1 MSNMKYTLSINIEQS
16 TFKPESYIV
25 TPNAL
30 GVVGHIV
37 DSFNTGIHSFNII
50 GSYGTGKSSFL
61 LALEDTLV
69 NDSHILLSNKGQ
81 FNGYSRFRFHKIV
94 GDYTSLHRLL
104 TESLFPNTA
113 SDNLFENFSKFFAK
127 AEKRD
132 EFVFIVID
140 EFGKL
145 LEYAAKNNP
154 EKELYIFQKFTEF
167 MNSEKRNAILLTTLH
182 QNFNSYAHAL
192 NESQRHEWNK
202 VKGRFQEIV
211 FNEPVEQLLYLAAK
225 RIGRTPRP
233 MLNKGFR
240 TIYDLA
246 QSTKF
251 ASSSIEYDDTA
262 ACLYPLD
269 LFAAQALTLSIQRY
283 GQNERTLFSFLESTG
298 ESSLLSFKDG
308 RHTTYSLADVYDYD
322 IYNFH
327 SFLSEINPDTAAWTG
342 IRVALERIESLFDA
356 GIAENAIKLVKTI
369 GMMNLFGNAGIR
381 CSKKDLS
388 IYAKNALDIEEPGAV
403 IDLLTQY
410 KIIRYAEY
418 KSQYILFEGTDVN
431 IEGELLK
438 ASGIV
443 PRSKDVVD
451 KLLENFNLPIEFA
464 NATYFRKGT
473 PRYFEYIISD
483 YPINRQPQNEVDG
496 YINLI
501 INESLTLD
509 KLKQETSNI
518 EEAILYVYFKH
529 TDKIIDH
536 IWMLDKLA
544 YVQNIVDSTDKV
556 AHRELNAL
564 INHERNLLNA
574 SVLDAL
580 FGYGQDVVWIY
591 RGNEFSIDSKTSFN
605 KFLSQICDEVYYST
619 PTYINEMVNKHKPSG
634 AMSLARVN
642 YLSHLLEN
650 SAERNLGFEDNMFK
664 PEKTIYLTLLKNSGI
679 HRKFLGEYELNAPQ
693 EESFN
698 DLWNASEAFLESSKE
713 KPRKLA
719 ELINILKTRP
729 FKLKQ
734 GVIDLWVPTYLI
746 IKRNDYSLYNENG
759 VFIPML
765 NREVLD
771 IMQKSPAGFQV
782 KAFNVEGV
790 KLDLFNKYREAL
802 SLSQDDEFTTAS
814 LIETIR
820 PFLIFYKKL
829 NKYTKQTKRLKKT
842 TLQFRNVLSTA
853 KDPEKT
859 FFEDL
864 PRALGFKDSVIA
876 NNDEVLRS
884 YVDLLQN
891 AIRELRSCYVN
902 LVSRIENA
910 LIAALSLKSTDFYQ
924 YKKEL
929 EDRYSCIK
937 TYLLTDRQKTI
948 LNRILSQS
956 IDKVTWYQSLA
967 YVILDKQLENL
978 LDEEETYLIDNLV
991 HLFKEL
997 DKFIDVSNSNLGQ
1010 HDKFIRVEMISSDG
1024 AVSPQIVR
1032 LDEKK
1037 FDVVQRIEKQID
1049 KLLSG
1054 DDEVDAY
1061 ALLTILKKKL
1071 GDD

>member
-1 MSNMKYTLSINIEQS
+1 MKYTLSINIEQS
-16 TFKPESYIV
+16 TFNPESYIV

-37 DSFNTGIHSFNII
+37 DAFNTGIHSFNII
-50 GSYGTGKSSFL
+50 GSYGTGKSIFL
-61 LALEDTLV
+61 LALENSLV
-69 NDSHILLSNKGQ
+69 NNSHILLSNKGQ
-81 FNGYSRFRFHKIV
+81 FNGYSRFKFHKIV
-94 GDYTSLHRLL
+94 GDYTSLYTLL
-104 TESLFPNTA
+104 TDHLFPNSA
-113 SDNLFENFSKFFAK
+113 SDNLFDNLSKFFAK

-167 MNSEKRNAILLTTLH
+167 INSESRNAILLTTLH
-182 QNFNSYAHAL
+182 QNFNSYAHTL
-192 NESQRHEWNK
+192 SDSQRQEWNK

-211 FNEPVEQLLYLAAK
+211 FNEPVEQLIYLAAN
-225 RIGRTPRP
+225 RIERAPRP
-233 MLNKGFR
+233 ILNKGFR
-240 TIYDLA
+240 TLYDLA

-251 ASSSIEYDDTA
+251 VSSSIAYDDTA

-283 GQNERTLFSFLESTG
+283 GQNERTLFSFLEATG
-298 ESSLLSFKDG
+298 EGSLQSFKDG
-308 RHTTYSLADVYDYD
+308 AHTTYSLADVYDYD
-322 IYNFH
+322 IYNFY
-327 SFLSEINPDTAAWTG
+327 SFLSEANSDTAIWVG
-342 IRVALERIESLFDA
+342 IRGALERVEGLFDPETA
-356 GIAENAIKLVKTI
+356 KTAIKIVKTI
-369 GMMNLFGNAGIR
+369 GMLNLFGNAGIS
-381 CSKKDLS
+381 CSKYDLS
-388 IYAKNALDIEEPGAV
+388 LYAKNALNIEEPESI
-403 IDLLTQY
+403 IDLLTQH

-418 KSQYILFEGTDVN
+418 KSQYVIFEGTDVN
-431 IEGELLK
+431 IEGELLT

-451 KLLENFNLPIEFA
+451 KLIENFNLPIEFA
-464 NATYFRKGT
+464 NATYFHRGT
-473 PRYFEYIISD
+473 PRYFEYVISD
-483 YPINRQPQNEVDG
+483 YPINRQPQNEIDG
-496 YINLI
+496 YINLVF
-501 INESLTLD
+501 NEDLSLG
-509 KLKQETSNI
+509 KLKQETKNV
-518 EEAILYVYFKH
+518 EEAILYAYFKQA
-529 TDKIIDH
+529 DKIIDH

-544 YVQNIVDSTDKV
+544 YVQNIIDSNDKV
-556 AHRELNAL
+556 AHRELKSL
-564 INHERNLLNA
+564 MNHERSLLNA

-580 FGYGQDVVWIY
+580 FRYGHDVVWVY
-591 RGNEFSIDSKTSFN
+591 RGCEVAIDSKTGFN
-605 KFLSQICDEVYYST
+605 KLLSHICDEVYHLT
-619 PTYINEMVNKHKPSG
+619 PVYINEMVNKHKPSG

-642 YLSHLLEN
+642 YLTHLLEN
-650 SAERNLGFEDNMFK
+650 SAERNLGFDDSMFK
-664 PEKTIYLTLLKNSGI
+664 PEKTIYLTLLKNTGI
-679 HRKFLGEYELNAPQ
+679 HRAFLGAYELGAPR

-698 DLWNASEAFLESSKE
+698 ALWNACEEFLESSKE

-719 ELINILKTRP
+719 DLIGTLKTRP

-734 GVIDLWVPTYLI
+734 GLIDLWLPTYLI
-746 IKRNDYSLYNENG
+746 IKKNDYSLYNDNG
-759 VFIPML
+759 VFIPTL

-802 SLSQDDEFTTAS
+802 SLSQDDEFTTSS

-820 PFLIFYKKL
+820 PFLVFYKKL
-829 NKYTKQTKRLKKT
+829 NNYTKQTKRLKKT
-842 TLQFRNVLSTA
+842 TLQFRNVLAAA

-876 NNDEVLRS
+876 SNEEVLKS
-884 YVDLLQN
+884 YVNLLQN

-902 LVSRIENA
+902 LISRVENA
-910 LIAALSLKSTDFYQ
+910 VIDALSLKSTDFYQ

-929 EDRYSCIK
+929 VDRYACVK
-937 TYLLTDRQKTI
+937 TYLLTDRQKTM
-948 LNRILSQS
+948 LNRMLSQS
-956 IDKVTWYQSLA
+956 SDKVSWYQSLA

-978 LDEEETYLIDNLV
+978 LDEEEAYLIDNLV

-997 DKFIDVSNSNLGQ
+997 DKFVDISSNHLEQN
-1010 HDKFIRVEMISSDG
+1010 DKFIRVEMIANDG
-1024 AVSPQIVR
+1024 VVSPQIVR
-1032 LDEKK
+1032 LNNNKLDTAK
-1037 FDVVQRIEKQID
+1037 RIEKQID

-1054 DDEVDAY
+1054 DNEIDAY

-1071 GDD
+1071 SHE

>member
-1 MSNMKYTLSINIEQS
+1 MKYNLSINIEQS
-16 TFKPESYIV
+16 IFKPESYIV

-61 LALEDTLV
+61 LALEDSLV
-69 NDSHILLSNKGQ
+69 NNSHILLSNKGQ

-94 GDYTSLHRLL
+94 GDYAPLHRLL
-104 TESLFPNTA
+104 TEHLFPNAT
-113 SDNLFENFSKFFAK
+113 SENLFENLTKFFAK

-154 EKELYIFQKFTEF
+154 EKELYVFQKFTEF

-182 QNFNSYAHAL
+182 QNFNSYAHTL
-192 NESQRHEWNK
+192 SDSQRHEWNK

-225 RIGRTPRP
+225 RIERVPRLI
-233 MLNKGFR
+233 LNKGFR
-240 TIYDLA
+240 AIYDLA

-251 ASSSIEYDDTA
+251 SSSSIGYDDTA
-262 ACLYPLD
+262 VCLYPLD

-283 GQNERTLFSFLESTG
+283 GQNERTLFSFLEATG
-298 ESSLLSFKDG
+298 EGSLQSFKDG
-308 RHTTYSLADVYDYD
+308 KHTTYSLADVYDYD
-322 IYNFH
+322 IYNFY

-342 IRVALERIESLFDA
+342 IRVALERVESLFDA
-356 GIAENAIKLVKTI
+356 DIADNAIKLVKTI

-388 IYAKNALDIEEPGAV
+388 LYAKNALGIEEPEVV

-443 PRSKDVVD
+443 PRSKDIVD
-451 KLLENFNLPIEFA
+451 KLLENFDLPIEFA

-483 YPINRQPQNEVDG
+483 YPINRQPQNEIDG
-496 YINLI
+496 YINLVF
-501 INESLTLD
+501 NESLTLD
-509 KLKQETSNI
+509 KLKQETSKN
-518 EEAILYVYFKH
+518 EEAILYVYFKQ
-529 TDKIIDH
+529 TDEIIDH

-580 FGYGQDVVWIY
+580 FGYSQDIVWIY

-642 YLSHLLEN
+642 YLSHL
-650 SAERNLGFEDNMFK
+650 FEDDMFK
-664 PEKTIYLTLLKNSGI
+664 PEKTIYLTLLKNTGI

-698 DLWNASEAFLESSKE
+698 DLWNVSEAFLESSKE

-719 ELINILKTRP
+719 ELISILKTRP

-734 GVIDLWVPTYLI
+734 GVIDLWIPTYLI
-746 IKRNDYSLYNENG
+746 IRKNDYSLYNENG
-759 VFIPML
+759 VFIPTL

-802 SLSQDDEFTTAS
+802 SLSQDDEFTTTS
-814 LIETIR
+814 LIETIK
-820 PFLIFYKKL
+820 PFLVFYKKL
-829 NKYTKQTKRLKKT
+829 NKYAKQTKRLKKT

-902 LVSRIENA
+902 LIGRVENA
-910 LIAALSLKSTDFYQ
+910 LIEALNLKSTDFHQ

-929 EDRYSCIK
+929 ECRYSCVK

-956 IDKVTWYQSLA
+956 TDKVTWYQSLA

-978 LDEEETYLIDNLV
+978 LDEDEAYLIDNLV

-997 DKFIDVSNSNLGQ
+997 DKFIDISNSNLDQ
-1010 HDKFIRVEMISSDG
+1010 KDNFIRVEMISNNG
-1024 AVSPQIVR
+1024 AISPQIVR
-1032 LDEKK
+1032 LNNNKLNAAQK
-1037 FDVVQRIEKQID
+1037 IEKQID

-1054 DDEVDAY
+1054 DNEVDAY

-1071 GDD
+1071 SDE

>member
-1 MSNMKYTLSINIEQS
+1 MKYTLSINIEQS
-16 TFKPESYIV
+16 KFKPESYIV
-25 TPNAL
+25 TPNVRS
-30 GVVGHIV
+30 VVGHIV

-61 LALEDTLV
+61 LALK
-69 NDSHILLSNKGQ
+69 DSLENNSGILLSNKGQ
-81 FNGYSRFRFHKIV
+81 FNGYSRFKFYNIV
-94 GDYTSLHRLL
+94 GDYMSLHTLL
-104 TESLFPNTA
+104 TNNLFPNSA
-113 SDNLFENFSKFFAK
+113 SENLFDNLSKFFAK

-167 MNSEKRNAILLTTLH
+167 INSENRNAILLTTLH
-182 QNFNSYAHAL
+182 QNFNSYAHTL
-192 NESQRHEWNK
+192 SESQRQEWNK

-233 MLNKGFR
+233 ILNKGFR
-240 TIYDLA
+240 TLYNLA

-251 ASSSIEYDDTA
+251 ASSSIAYEDTA

-283 GQNERTLFSFLESTG
+283 GQNERTLFSFLEATG
-298 ESSLLSFKDG
+298 EGSLQSFKDG
-308 RHTTYSLADVYDYD
+308 AHTTYSLADIYDYD
-322 IYNFH
+322 IYNFY
-327 SFLSEINPDTAAWTG
+327 SFLSEINSDTAAWIG
-342 IRVALERIESLFDA
+342 IRGALERVEGLFEPE
-356 GIAENAIKLVKTI
+356 IAKTAIKIVKTI
-369 GMMNLFGNAGIR
+369 GMLNLFGNAGIS
-381 CSKKDLS
+381 CSKQDLS
-388 IYAKNALDIEEPGAV
+388 TYAKNALNIDSPETVIE
-403 IDLLTQY
+403 LLAQH

-418 KSQYILFEGTDVN
+418 KSQYVIFEGTDVN
-431 IEGELLK
+431 IEGELLT
-438 ASGIV
+438 AAGIV

-451 KLLENFNLPIEFA
+451 KLIENFNLPIEFA
-464 NATYFRKGT
+464 NATYFRTGT

-483 YPINRQPQNEVDG
+483 FPIKRQPQNEIDG
-496 YINLI
+496 YINLVF
-501 INESLTLD
+501 NETLSLD
-509 KLKQETSNI
+509 KLKQETQNI
-518 EEAILYVYFKH
+518 EEAILYAYFKQA
-529 TDKIIDH
+529 DKIIDH
-536 IWMLDKLA
+536 IWMLDKLS
-544 YVQNIVDSTDKV
+544 YVQTIVDSSDKI
-556 AHRELNAL
+556 AHRELKSL
-564 INHERNLLNA
+564 MNHERSLLNA

-580 FGYGQDVVWIY
+580 FRYDRDVVWVY
-591 RGNEFSIDSKTSFN
+591 RGEEINIDSKTDFN
-605 KFLSQICDEVYYST
+605 KRLARICDDVYHQT
-619 PTYINEMVNKHKPSG
+619 PIYINEMVNKHKPSG
-634 AMSLARVN
+634 AMSLARIN
-642 YLSHLLEN
+642 YLTHLLEN
-650 SAERNLGFEDNMFK
+650 STERNLGFEDDMFK
-664 PEKTIYLTLLKNSGI
+664 PEKTIYLTLLKNTGI
-679 HRKFLGEYELNAPQ
+679 HREFLGAYELGAPR

-698 DLWNASEAFLESSKE
+698 ALWNACEEFLESSKE

-719 ELINILKTRP
+719 DLIGTLKTRP

-734 GVIDLWVPTYLI
+734 GLIDLWLPTYLI
-746 IKRNDYSLYNENG
+746 IKKNDYSLYNENG
-759 VFIPML
+759 VFIPTL

-771 IMQKSPAGFQV
+771 IMQKTPSGFQV

-802 SLSQDDEFTTAS
+802 SLSQDDEFTTTS

-820 PFLIFYKKL
+820 PFLVFYKKL

-842 TLQFRNVLSTA
+842 TLQFRDVLSTA

-864 PRALGFKDSVIA
+864 PRALGFKDSAIA

-891 AIRELRSCYVN
+891 AIRELRSCYVS
-902 LVSRIENA
+902 LIGRIENA
-910 LIAALSLKSTDFYQ
+910 LIEALNLKSSDFFH

-929 EDRYSCIK
+929 EDRYLCVK

-956 IDKVTWYQSLA
+956 SDKVSWYQSLA
-967 YVILDKQLENL
+967 YVILDKQLDNL
-978 LDEEETYLIDNLV
+978 LDEEEAYLVDNLV

-997 DKFIDVSNSNLGQ
+997 DKFVDISNSNLEQ
-1010 HDKFIRVEMISSDG
+1010 NDKFIRIEMIANDG
-1024 AVSPQIVR
+1024 VVSPQIVR
-1032 LDEKK
+1032 LNDSRLDAAQKIEEK
-1037 FDVVQRIEKQID
+1037 ID

-1054 DDEVDAY
+1054 DNEVDAY
-1061 ALLTILKKKL
+1061 ALLTVLKKKL
-1071 GDD
+1071 NHE

>member
-1 MSNMKYTLSINIEQS
+1 MKYTLSINIEHS
-16 TFKPESYIV
+16 TFDPESYIV

-30 GVVGHIV
+30 GVVGRII
-37 DSFNTGIHSFNII
+37 DAFNTGIHSFNII

-61 LALEDTLV
+61 LALEDSLV
-69 NDSHILLSNKGQ
+69 NNSHVLVANKGQ

-94 GDYTSLHRLL
+94 GDYTSLHSLL
-104 TESLFPNTA
+104 TEHLFPDSA
-113 SDNLFENFSKFFAK
+113 SENLFENLSRFFAK

-154 EKELYIFQKFTEF
+154 ERELYIFQKFTEF
-167 MNSEKRNAILLTTLH
+167 INSEKRNVILLTTLH
-182 QNFNSYAHAL
+182 QNFNSYARTL
-192 NESQRHEWNK
+192 SESQRHEWNK

-225 RIGRTPRP
+225 RIERTSRSV
-233 MLNKGFR
+233 LNNGFR
-240 TIYDLA
+240 SIYDLV
-246 QSTKF
+246 QNTKF
-251 ASSSIEYDDTA
+251 ASPSIKYEDTA
-262 ACLYPLD
+262 ERLYPLD
-269 LFAAQALTLSIQRY
+269 LFAAHALTLSIQRY

-298 ESSLLSFKDG
+298 GGSLQSFKDSE
-308 RHTTYSLADVYDYD
+308 HTTYNLADVYDYD

-327 SFLSEINPDTAAWTG
+327 SFLSEINLDSAAWAG
-342 IRVALERIESLFDA
+342 IRVSLERVEGLFDTEVA
-356 GIAENAIKLVKTI
+356 DDAIKLVKTI
-369 GMMNLFGNAGIR
+369 GMINLFGNAGV
-381 CSKKDLS
+381 SFTKKDLS
-388 IYAKNALDIEEPGAV
+388 LYAKNALGIISPEGV
-403 IDLLTQY
+403 IDLLAQH

-418 KSQYILFEGTDVN
+418 KSQYVLFEGTDVN
-431 IEGELLK
+431 IESELLK

-451 KLLENFNLPIEFA
+451 KLLENFSLPVEFA
-464 NATYFRKGT
+464 NAAYYHKGT
-473 PRYFEYIISD
+473 PRYFEYVISD
-483 YPINRQPQNEVDG
+483 YPINKQPQNEIDG
-496 YINLI
+496 YINLVF
-501 INESLTLD
+501 NESLTLE
-509 KLKQETSNI
+509 KLKQETSTV
-518 EEAILYVYFKH
+518 EEAILYAYFKR
-529 TDKIIDH
+529 TDKVIDH

-544 YVQNIVDSTDKV
+544 YVQNIVDSADKV
-556 AHRELNAL
+556 AHRELKAL
-564 INHERNLLNA
+564 MNHERSLLNA

-580 FGYGQDVVWIY
+580 FKYSQDVVWVY
-591 RGNEFSIDSKTSFN
+591 RGNEFHIDSKTSFN
-605 KFLSQICDEVYYST
+605 KFLSRICDEVYFST
-619 PTYINEMVNKHKPSG
+619 PIYINEMVNKHKPSG

-650 SAERNLGFEDNMFK
+650 STEYNLGFEDSMFK
-664 PEKTIYLTLLKNSGI
+664 PEKTIYLTLLKNTGI
-679 HRKFLGEYELNAPQ
+679 HRLFLGTYELDAPQ
-693 EESFN
+693 EESFR
-698 DLWNASEAFLESSKE
+698 DLWNVCEAFLEGCKE

-719 ELINILKTRP
+719 ELINTLKARP

-734 GVIDLWVPTYLI
+734 GVIDLWIPTYLI
-746 IKRNDYSLYNENG
+746 IKKNDYSLYNDSG
-759 VFIPML
+759 VFIPFI

-771 IMQKSPAGFQV
+771 IMQKSPGGFQI

-790 KLDLFNKYREAL
+790 KLDLYNKYREAL
-802 SLSQDDEFTTAS
+802 NLSQDGEFTAAS

-820 PFLIFYKKL
+820 PFLVFYKKL

-864 PRALGFKDSVIA
+864 PRALGFKDSVLA
-876 NNDEVLRS
+876 SNDEVLKS

-902 LVSRIENA
+902 LIGRIENA
-910 LIAALSLKSTDFYQ
+910 LVDSLSLKSTDFIQ

-929 EDRYSCIK
+929 EERYSCLK
-937 TYLLTDRQKTI
+937 TYLLTDKQKAI
-948 LNRILSQS
+948 LNRILSPAT
-956 IDKVTWYQSLA
+956 DKVSWYQSLA

-978 LDEEETYLIDNLV
+978 LDEEEAYLIDNLI

-997 DKFIDVSNSNLGQ
+997 DKYIDISRQNLE
-1010 HDKFIRVEMISSDG
+1010 HEDNFIRIEMISNDG
-1024 AVSPQIVR
+1024 AISPQVVLLNKSKI
-1032 LDEKK
+1032 
-1037 FDVVQRIEKQID
+1037 DVAQKIEKQID

-1054 DDEVDAY
+1054 DSEVDAY
-1061 ALLTILKKKL
+1061 ALLMILKRRL
-1071 GDD
+1071 GDE